1 MLLFDK
7 SDSEGTQFSLMKSLV
22 VLGKGKDSSST
33 TKNGDVDEA
42 ILQNCRV
49 LNLTLSPQE
58 DVLVATTS
66 DHRMLTM
73 NFTGKVLL
81 SQKGQGVE

>member
-33 TKNGDVDEA
+33 TKNGDVDDA

-73 NFTGKVLL
+73 NFTGMFYY
-81 SQKGQGVE
+81 